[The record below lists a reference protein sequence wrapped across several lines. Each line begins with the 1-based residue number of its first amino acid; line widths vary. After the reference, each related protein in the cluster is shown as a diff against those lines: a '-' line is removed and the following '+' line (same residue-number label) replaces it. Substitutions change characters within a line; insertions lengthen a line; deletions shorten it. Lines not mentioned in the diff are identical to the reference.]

1 MRELQLFENED
12 LNFKIRGIEN
22 DDGSISVNLEDAAR
36 GLGFTTVA
44 KSGNEVVR
52 WARVK
57 KYFEDFGISQFVDKD
72 TLIPESSFYL
82 LAMKANNELARKFQV
97 WVAVDVIPKLRRM
110 ASYMISDP
118 IERAKRWIEEQEEKK
133 ALELKNQE
141 LDRKVEKL
149 NDEVSYKEDI
159 IINLVDGVS
168 LSNKRDIINRVV
180 RRNGA
185 NYRERWSAIYR
196 EFENKYHIDLDR
208 RLDTYNKSNKPK
220 MRNKLDYVEKVMG
233 KLPELYEIA
242 CKLYET
248 DVKELVQE
256 MYDLNGENMIAPI
269 S

>member
-1 MRELQLFENED
+1 MNEIVVNRD
-12 LNFKIRGIEN
+12 GIKVTYEN
-22 DDGSISVNLEDAAR
+22 DRMLVSSLEVAKNFGKNHRDVMRDIRNLKEGAQNCADLFYESTYVHEQNKQKYPMYLMNR
-36 GLGFTTVA
+36 DGFT
-44 KSGNEVVR
+44 
-52 WARVK
+52 
-57 KYFEDFGISQFVDKD
+57 
-72 TLIPESSFYL
+72 L
-82 LAMKANNELARKFQV
+82 LAMGFTGK
-97 WVAVDVIPKLRRM
+97 D
-110 ASYMISDP
+110 
-118 IERAKRWIEEQEEKK
+118 
-133 ALELKNQE
+133 ALEWKLKYIQAFNEMEAKLNDPEFLVKRSMEYLEQRCQALLLE
-141 LDRKVEKL
+141 NSKLDKKVEEL
-149 NDEVSYKEDI
+149 SDEVSYKEDI

-242 CKLYET
+242 CKLYEI

-256 MYDLNGENMIAPI
+256 MYDLNGENMIASI

>member
-1 MRELQLFENED
+1 MNEIIVNHD
-12 LNFKIRGIEN
+12 GIMVTYEN
-22 DDGSISVNLEDAAR
+22 DQMLVSSLEVSRNFQKEHRHVLESIRNLAAENSVAKKLFYESTYENR
-36 GLGFTTVA
+36 GKQYPMYLMNRDGFT
-44 KSGNEVVR
+44 
-52 WARVK
+52 
-57 KYFEDFGISQFVDKD
+57 
-72 TLIPESSFYL
+72 L
-82 LAMKANNELARKFQV
+82 LAMGFTGK
-97 WVAVDVIPKLRRM
+97 D
-110 ASYMISDP
+110 
-118 IERAKRWIEEQEEKK
+118 
-133 ALELKNQE
+133 ALEWKLKYIQAFNE
-141 LDRKVEKL
+141 MEAKL
-149 NDEVSYKEDI
+149 NDPDFLVKRSMEYLEKRCQALLLENSKLDKKVAELNEEVSYKEDV

-168 LSNKRDIINRVV
+168 LSNKRDILNRVV

-196 EFENKYHIDLDR
+196 EFENKYHIDLKR
-208 RLDTYNKSNKPK
+208 RLDTYNKSNRPK